1 MMILT
6 NGHGWPSEF
15 TRGHQIATALG
26 CKLNAP
32 VRDYDET
39 VIAVKTLFNPAVQKD
54 LRKFT
59 NLYMDFIDDI
69 NLISLAKQYDTTKI
83 IVLTEMM
90 MDFVS
95 QHVDNELV
103 LIPEHTCNFER
114 FVRDPEKD
122 VKTVGYVGSSQCFNL
137 DFDELGKALASIGL
151 DFKYLICEDKKVTR
165 ADVVR
170 FYKTIDIQIAFRR
183 PDKEVRPEIYRNPL
197 KLFNAGSFRIPSVAF
212 PELSY
217 TLEAGTMFLEA
228 INIHSVIDKCYQ
240 LKEDKDLYGFYAD
253 RVYEWSKQ
261 FDIKNIAKLYAALA
275 PSETFDIEKNVEEM
289 RCAT

>member
-26 CKLNAP
+26 CKLNAS
-32 VRDYDET
+32 VKDYDET
-39 VIAVKTLFNPAVQKD
+39 VVAVKTLFNPSVQTD
-54 LRKFT
+54 LRNFT
-59 NLYMDFIDDI
+59 NLYMDFVDDI
-69 NLISLAKQYDTTKI
+69 NLIPLAKQYDTAKI
-83 IVLTEMM
+83 VVLTEPM

-103 LIPEHTCNFER
+103 LLPEHTCNFER

-137 DFDELGKALASIGL
+137 DFDELGKDLASIGL
-151 DFKYLICEDKKVTR
+151 DFKYLLCEDDKVTR
-165 ADVVR
+165 MDVVN
-170 FYKTIDIQIAFRR
+170 FYKTIDIQIAFRL
-183 PDKEVRPEIYRNPL
+183 PAEEVRPQIYRNPL
-197 KLFNAGSFRIPSVAF
+197 KIFNAGSFRIPSVAY
-212 PELSY
+212 PEMAYVLC
-217 TLEAGTMFLEA
+217 AGTTFLEA

-240 LKEDKDLYGFYAD
+240 LKEDKGLYGFYAD
-253 RVYEWSKQ
+253 RVHEWSKQ
-261 FDIKNIAKLYAALA
+261 FDIKNVARMYAELA
-275 PSETFDIEKNVEEM
+275 PNETFDIEKNVEEM